1 MSEESLGAVRSRAL
15 MSLWQLIRVVDED
28 ADGMITGSAYATAGV
43 VERLWQTP
51 RLSLDSLARLGWNA
65 LARTQNGDGSW
76 GSPHAPVSYRVLPTL
91 AVVCAVLGGA
101 EDAPVDWAWA
111 RAAVD
116 RGNEFL
122 FADPEVFAPE
132 RLPGLEA
139 IDLTIPVLLER
150 VAAFADVSG
159 GRYAT
164 ALRRA
169 RMAQRANAERWV
181 RLRARAVAGDRGA
194 WREFPLELLAAPP
207 RGWRAEDVV
216 HGGAVSCSPVLTA
229 TALRWQGAESAGAER
244 YLHREGV
251 RHQGLWP
258 VLAPVVNFERATA
271 AALFARLGF
280 PLPTGFTASLC
291 ASLRAACGAGG
302 LSFAPGLPPDADTT
316 AVAIFVLNMWD
327 DAVDPGPLLR
337 FPAPTTPVVTAHVL
351 EALTTVRRSDRDDRA
366 RVRAIAAIRALVE
379 TQDPDGHWDDRS
391 VASPCLPTA
400 AAAMALARAI
410 ESEFSADALLA
421 VSSAITWLLANQR
434 PDGSWGVWHPT
445 AEETACAVHA
455 LIVCTSPAREL
466 PVAAA
471 LRRAHI
477 FLVDSLDSAV
487 TDSVRTPLWH
497 YKDLGSPLRIERLYT
512 LTALLMSGSPVP

>member
-1 MSEESLGAVRSRAL
+1 MSEESLGAVRTRAL

-28 ADGMITGSAYATAGV
+28 GDGMISGSAYATAGV
-43 VERLWQTP
+43 LERLWQTP
-51 RLSLDSLARLGWNA
+51 RLPLDSLARLGWNA

-76 GSPHAPVSYRVLPTL
+76 GSPHAPVAYRLLPTL
-91 AVVCAVLGGA
+91 AVVCAALGAA
-101 EDAPVDWAWA
+101 EDAPVDRASL
-111 RAAVD
+111 RAAAG
-116 RGNEFL
+116 RGGEFL
-122 FADPEVFAPE
+122 FADPEALAPE

-150 VAAFADVSG
+150 VAAFADAED

-169 RMAQRANAERWV
+169 RMAQRANAERCA
-181 RLRARAVAGDRGA
+181 RLRARAAEGDRGA
-194 WREFPLELLAAPP
+194 RRELPLELLAEPP
-207 RGWRAEDVV
+207 RGWRAEDAVR
-216 HGGAVSCSPVLTA
+216 GGAVACSPVLTA
-229 TALRWQGAESAGAER
+229 TALRWQGGELAGAER
-244 YLHREGV
+244 YLRREAV

-258 VLAPVVNFERATA
+258 VLAPAVNFERATA

-280 PLPTGFTASLC
+280 PLPTGFIASLS
-291 ASLRAACGAGG
+291 ASLRAAGGADGV
-302 LSFAPGLPPDADTT
+302 SFAPGLPPDADTT
-316 AVAIFVLNMWD
+316 ALATFVLNSWD
-327 DAVDPGPLLR
+327 DTADPGPLLG
-337 FPAPTTPVVTAHVL
+337 FPAPRAPAVTAHVL
-351 EALTTVRRSDRDDRA
+351 EALTTVPRSARTALVRDRA
-366 RVRAIAAIRALVE
+366 VAAVRALVE

-421 VSSAITWLLANQR
+421 VSSAITWLLGNQR
-434 PDGSWGVWHPT
+434 ADGSWGVWHPT

-455 LIVCTSPAREL
+455 LTVCTSPAREHL
-466 PVAAA
+466 VAAA

-477 FLVDSLDSAV
+477 FLVDSLDCAV
-487 TDSVRTPLWH
+487 TDSIRTPLWH
-497 YKDLGSPLRIERLYT
+497 YKDLGSPLRIERLHT